1 MTNQVTFRIYT
12 KEIKSG
18 NQKFYVSSAK
28 INDEWYKIKFT
39 KDCDRAP
46 KDRGIYDVTVD
57 YDDCSIESGK
67 LYTKDNGETGIAP
80 DNIWIKKLIDI
91 RRYTEDELREM
102 NREKIS
108 KIFGV

>member
-1 MTNQVTFRIYT
+1 MANQVKFTIYT

-28 INDEWYKIKFT
+28 IKDKWYKIKFT

-46 KDRGIYDVTVD
+46 KDRGIYDIIVD
-57 YDDCSIESGK
+57 YDDCSIENGK
-67 LYTKDNGETGIAP
+67 LYTKENGETGIAP

-91 RRYTEDELREM
+91 NRYTEEKLREM
-102 NREKIS
+102 NREKMTE
-108 KIFGV
+108 IFGV